1 MIGLERIKK
10 WLESR
15 KLKSEE
21 RYDEEKREFEN
32 SIGEPVINIR
42 IVIPEGLEDQ
52 WAQFKGLE
60 KDQQF
65 LEEVRDLVKKRL
77 VLRRDETKPTT

>member
-1 MIGLERIKK
+1 MKQLERIKK
-10 WLESR
+10 WFEPK

-21 RYDEEKREFEN
+21 RYDEEKKEFEN

-42 IVIPEGLEDQ
+42 IVIPEGLENQ
-52 WAQFKGLE
+52 WTQFKGLE

-77 VLRRDETKPTT
+77 VIGRNKTKPPS

>member
-1 MIGLERIKK
+1 VIELERIKK
-10 WLESR
+10 WVEPK

-21 RYDEEKREFEN
+21 RYEEEKKEFEH

-42 IVIPEGLEDQ
+42 IVIPEGLKNQ
-52 WAQFKGLE
+52 RAQFQDLE

-77 VLRRDETKPTT
+77 VIERHETKP

>member
-1 MIGLERIKK
+1 MKKLERIKK
-10 WLESR
+10 WFEPK

-32 SIGEPVINIR
+32 SIGEPAINIR
-42 IVIPEGLEDQ
+42 IVIPEGFENQ
-52 WAQFKGLE
+52 RAQFQNLE

-77 VLRRDETKPTT
+77 VYRRQ